1 MYLEI
6 YKKKFTKIMQ
16 KKGPPPQTN
25 AIPWSLL
32 QSVGFFL
39 STLSRIK

>member
-16 KKGPPPQTN
+16 TPPQTN

-39 STLSRIK
+39 STLSPIK

>member
-16 KKGPPPQTN
+16 PPPPQTN

-39 STLSRIK
+39 STLSPIK

>member
-6 YKKKFTKIMQ
+6 YKKNFTKIMQ
-16 KKGPPPQTN
+16 KKPPQTN

-39 STLSRIK
+39 STLSPIK

>member
-6 YKKKFTKIMQ
+6 YKKNFTKIMQ
-16 KKGPPPQTN
+16 KKKTQTN

-39 STLSRIK
+39 STLSPIK

>member
-16 KKGPPPQTN
+16 KKGPPQTN

-39 STLSRIK
+39 STLSPIK